1 MRYLAREEG
10 VGLLSIR
17 ERKGFSLDGWE
28 SKMESEK
35 TGKYSSQESI
45 IRKKVIDPVAF
56 P

>member
-1 MRYLAREEG
+1 MEEG

-28 SKMESEK
+28 SKMEGEK

-45 IRKKVIDPVAF
+45 IRKKVIDPVGS